1 MHKNEQLLRDAYD
14 AYGRNDIPGVT
25 ASWTEDTVWHMKGS
39 TSLAG
44 DYKGPEKILGLLAE
58 NMRLS
63 NGTFKLE
70 VQKIFA
76 DDDIGVVVCR
86 SKATVAGEDF
96 DSLTTH
102 VHRIVDG
109 KLAESWFLFEDA
121 VALDAAEAKALKLV
135 PAKV

>member
-63 NGTFKLE
+63 EGTFKLE
-70 VQKIFA
+70 VEKIFA

-86 SKATVAGEDF
+86 SKATIAGTDF

-102 VHRIVDG
+102 VHRIVDE

-135 PAKV
+135 PAQV